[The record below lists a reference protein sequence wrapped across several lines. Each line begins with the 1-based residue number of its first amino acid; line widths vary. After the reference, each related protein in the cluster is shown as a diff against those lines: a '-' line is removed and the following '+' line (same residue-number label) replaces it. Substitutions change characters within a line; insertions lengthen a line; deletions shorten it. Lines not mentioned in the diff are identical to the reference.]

1 MDVQELDECEL
12 IQTEIKVRLD
22 TDETVFM
29 QGQRPSSFNE
39 MIQGL
44 LGELEAMTKPKA
56 ARTVRFLQQ
65 LLRDQ
70 QRMAPHL
77 RNPVLRERAENLQAL
92 MSVFA
97 DDDTQ
102 LRADEQDWCMQRWQ
116 RLLPLLEGSV
126 TTGGEIM
133 PPMPSTN
140 LEEAIE
146 VVDSQERHMEN
157 GSRKQVVRQ
166 SNGTQRNLTQ
176 EEEDTIAENEEAEAF
191 AAELLR
197 EEDAKLQDVFTS
209 VELREWEAWAART
222 SRIGPGAK
230 RARVQVTVQGEG
242 GRIVKQEDWLVGVNE
257 GEYLAYSVSVRP
269 YTDEDDTADPQAAS
283 SGTHGGADGLANIA
297 EGEGGQV
304 EAGSAD
310 LLPVTGEGTPA
321 MWAAEDRSQDKDILV
336 DDFME
341 TPLADRFFQAW
352 ASGQVSDRLIGQRFG
367 YGVLGRFYGKRDW
380 QSGIFDEIASE
391 EPVVDEGEGEHAT
404 ESHAGGLDTGGAGLD
419 VHSEVEMPVLS
430 AGELPAAEDGPI
442 PSGGVGSSSALPS
455 ASTERVAGSETA
467 SSGSKQTSLAHW
479 LL

>member
-1 MDVQELDECEL
+1 M
-12 IQTEIKVRLD
+12 
-22 TDETVFM
+22 
-29 QGQRPSSFNE
+29 GN
-39 MIQGL
+39 
-44 LGELEAMTKPKA
+44 A
-56 ARTVRFLQQ
+56 
-65 LLRDQ
+65 
-70 QRMAPHL
+70 HL
-77 RNPVLRERAENLQAL
+77 K
-92 MSVFA
+92 
-97 DDDTQ
+97 
-102 LRADEQDWCMQRWQ
+102 DW
-116 RLLPLLEGSV
+116 
-126 TTGGEIM
+126 
-133 PPMPSTN
+133 
-140 LEEAIE
+140 
-146 VVDSQERHMEN
+146 
-157 GSRKQVVRQ
+157 
-166 SNGTQRNLTQ
+166 
-176 EEEDTIAENEEAEAF
+176 
-191 AAELLR
+191 
-197 EEDAKLQDVFTS
+197 
-209 VELREWEAWAART
+209 AW
-222 SRIGPGAK
+222 GK
-230 RARVQVTVQGEG
+230 G

-269 YTDEDDTADPQAAS
+269 YTDEDDAADPQAAS

-297 EGEGGQV
+297 EGEGGQA

-310 LLPVTGEGTPA
+310 LLPVTGEGTPT

-391 EPVVDEGEGEHAT
+391 APVVDEGQREHAT
-404 ESHAGGLDTGGAGLD
+404 ESQAGGPDTGGAGLD
-419 VHSEVEMPVLS
+419 VHSEVEMPVLP